1 VAAAAIPPLSCRDP
15 ARLGGHLDHVI
26 KASLC
31 LLAGV
36 ALSVSSSL
44 ATEVPL
50 PRPRPLPVA
59 LAPVRPV
66 PPPAAAVRAQ
76 PAELPQASASASPCT
91 DLISEGIVVADLTH
105 AMSGI
110 SGEAFC
116 GDEAPVRLTAIRLVD
131 GGRVELRPAALVRCQ
146 TAHTFARWVRDD
158 LAAAAA
164 VFGGSPKW
172 IGVAASY
179 SCRPRNNVT
188 GAPLSEHGRANA
200 IDVSAVGLGDGR
212 TIPIRGAEAPAV
224 FLAAMRQSACDR
236 FTTVLGPGSD
246 RAHEHH
252 IHLDLARRRGDYRIC
267 QWNMPDWV
275 EP

>member
-1 VAAAAIPPLSCRDP
+1 
-15 ARLGGHLDHVI
+15 
-26 KASLC
+26 
-31 LLAGV
+31 
-36 ALSVSSSL
+36 
-44 ATEVPL
+44 
-50 PRPRPLPVA
+50 
-59 LAPVRPV
+59 
-66 PPPAAAVRAQ
+66 
-76 PAELPQASASASPCT
+76 LPQASASATPCT

-105 AMSGI
+105 AVSGI
-110 SGEAFC
+110 SAEAFC
-116 GDEAPVRLTAIRLVD
+116 GDEAPVRLAAIRFSD
-131 GGRVELRPAALVRCQ
+131 GRKVELRPAALVRCE

-164 VFGGSPKW
+164 VFGGSLKW

-179 SCRPRNNVT
+179 SCRPRNNVA
-188 GAPLSEHGRANA
+188 GALLSEHGRANA

-212 TIPIRGAEAPAV
+212 TIPVRGAEAPAV
-224 FLAAMRQSACDR
+224 FVATMRQSACDR

-252 IHLDLARRRGDYRIC
+252 IHLDLARRRGGYRIC